1 MNGSRGDL
9 AQEADLTAQVVV
21 EVGQAPVVTV
31 VHPGVK
37 TVKSERQGARES
49 INRVTECQC
58 PT

>member
-37 TVKSERQGARES
+37 TVIKSERVKEPG
-49 INRVTECQC
+49 RVTE
-58 PT
+58 